1 MDERALR
8 RTLLWLFLGCLG
20 ITALLAIGAVLG
32 GDFGE
37 LELRIIGSSSTVS
50 GASICAM
57 ACAAFRERERGR
69 LLGTIGIGLACLAAA
84 LVLLLIWSDAASRT
98 LDRLTLVLVVY
109 AVATAHAELLW
120 LPRLAERHRWAQFA
134 AVGAI
139 GLLALL
145 LTALILWDA
154 DSEGMMRST
163 IVVGIVVA
171 LLTLAVPILW
181 KIGAVASE
189 HGNET
194 VRLVLHR
201 GPDGG
206 WVDATGAR
214 YDVQRRDA

>member
-20 ITALLAIGAVLG
+20 VSALLAIGAVLNG
-32 GDFGE
+32 KFGE
-37 LELRIIGSSSTVS
+37 LELRIVASSSTIS

-69 LLGTIGIGLACLAAA
+69 RLGTIGIALACVAAA
-84 LVLLLIWSDAASRT
+84 LLLLLIWRDGH
-98 LDRLTLVLVVY
+98 DRPLNELTLVIAIC
-109 AVATAHAELLW
+109 AVATAHAQLLW

-145 LTALILWDA
+145 LTSVILGDA
-154 DSEGMMRST
+154 DSEGMLRST

-181 KIGAVASE
+181 KIGSVGSE
-189 HGNET
+189 AGTAAE
-194 VRLVLHR
+194 RLVLHR
-201 GPDGG
+201 APDGG

-214 YDVQRRDA
+214 YDVQRREA